1 MDRVAD
7 NLLSRLHG
15 VYAQQPEKTLALR
28 IRHAEGL
35 TWEIDGHVL
44 TVTATVGIATFDLRE
59 YTIGS
64 LANALLVRWY
74 DVEYRNEAID
84 HLSAII
90 LMEGAGNQDLSN
102 GDHLYAYT
110 SLLWCLLG
118 ATGIP
123 YGDARSAVTAALRQ
137 LILPQSRHEWADLFG
152 AIFGIPR
159 DVGESDA
166 AYTQRIIWEVQRRR
180 SNPFAISANIGYRT
194 GYSVSVREPWQE
206 IFALSESPL
215 DDDFHLQG
223 APIWQY
229 HTAQLVATTGVD
241 WTRVKREA
249 NSDRPAGTIFL
260 DPATHYPPRGIVV
273 DGLELTAWQESVR
286 ARQVWMLNSG
296 VLSVNLDLS
305 NYQAILNHPFVIYEL
320 VMLFC
325 GPPADVA
332 PWTNPDPAQ
341 VLWLGGW
348 DTRPWQSLY
357 ERVFYPPINT
367 YAGIVILSDGSV
379 MGDLQT
385 HFAGAMPV
393 EVGEPLRPS
402 DIGGL
407 SDYEYRVDSVPVD
420 VWSEALQAA
429 WVEVGDV
436 DVGMATF
443 ELA

>member
-7 NLLSRLHG
+7 NLRSRLHS

-28 IRHAEGL
+28 IRHAGGL
-35 TWEIDGHVL
+35 TWEVAGHVL
-44 TVTATVGIATFDLRE
+44 TVAAPIGVAELDLRD

-64 LANALLVRWY
+64 LANALLVRGY
-74 DVEYRNEAID
+74 SVEYRNEDID

-90 LMEGAGNQDLSN
+90 LMEGAGDQDLSN
-102 GDHLYAYT
+102 GDHLHAYT

-118 ATGIP
+118 GTGMP
-123 YGDARSAVTAALRQ
+123 YGDARSAVTSALRQ
-137 LILPQSRHEWADLFG
+137 LILPQSRNEWADLFG

-159 DVGESDA
+159 DMGESDA

-180 SNPFAISANIGYRT
+180 SNPFAISANIDYRT

-206 IFALSESPL
+206 IFMLSESPL
-215 DDDFHLQG
+215 DDEYHLQG

-249 NSDRPAGTIFL
+249 NADRPAGTIFL
-260 DPATHYPPRGIVV
+260 DPATHYPPRGIIV

-305 NYQAILNHPFVIYEL
+305 NYQAILNHPFVIYEM
-320 VMLFC
+320 VMLVC

-332 PWTNPDPAQ
+332 IWTNPDPERA
-341 VLWLGGW
+341 LWLDSW
-348 DTRPWQSLY
+348 DTRPWQASY

-367 YAGIVILSDGSV
+367 YAGIVILSDGSA

-420 VWSEALQAA
+420 VWEESLQAA
-429 WVEVGDV
+429 WVEVGDI

-443 ELA
+443 EMV

>member
-1 MDRVAD
+1 MDRVAA
-7 NLLSRLHG
+7 NLRSRLHS
-15 VYAQQPEKTLALR
+15 VYAQQPAKTLALR
-28 IRHAEGL
+28 VRHADGL
-35 TWEIDGHVL
+35 AWEIDGHVL
-44 TVTATVGIATFDLRE
+44 TVTTGAGITTLDLRN

-64 LANALLVRWY
+64 LATELMVRGH
-74 DVEYRNEAID
+74 DVEYRTQEID

-90 LMEGAGNQDLSN
+90 LMEGSGNQDASN

-110 SLLWCLLG
+110 SLIWVLLG
-118 ATGIP
+118 ATGVP
-123 YGDARSAVTAALRQ
+123 YGEARSAVTAALRQ
-137 LILPQSRHEWADLFG
+137 LILPQSRNEWADLFG
-152 AIFGIPR
+152 VIFGIPR

-166 AYTQRIIWEVQRRR
+166 VYTQRIIWEVQRRR
-180 SNPFAISANIGYRT
+180 SNPFAISANIHYRT

-206 IFALSESPL
+206 IFMLSESPL
-215 DDDFHLQG
+215 DDDFYLQG

-229 HTAQLVATTGVD
+229 HTAQVVATTGVD
-241 WTRVKREA
+241 WARVKREA
-249 NSDRPAGTIFL
+249 NADRPAGTIYL

-273 DGLELTAWQESVR
+273 DGLDLTAWQEATR
-286 ARQVWMLNSG
+286 ARQVWMVNDG

-305 NYQAILNHPFVIYEL
+305 NYQSILNHPFIIYEL
-320 VMLFC
+320 VMLYC

-332 PWTNPDPAQ
+332 IWANPDPEMA
-341 VLWLGGW
+341 LWLGGW

-367 YAGIVILSDGSV
+367 YAGIVILSDGSA

-407 SDYEYRVDSVPVD
+407 SDYEYRVDSVPID

-429 WVEVGDV
+429 WIEVGDV
-436 DVGMATF
+436 DVGMATS
-443 ELA
+443 EVA